1 MQSTSKNKLI
11 ALLLLSSTTA
21 FGGDHYMSAT
31 SNIGFKTDYLFRG
44 ISQTRR
50 NPAVQ
55 GGFDFSTKSGYYI
68 GTWASNVDFGDT
80 ANTEFDL
87 YGGFTSTFSND
98 MSYDIGVLGYF
109 YPGTSKELN
118 YNTGEVYA
126 SLSKAMGQVSG
137 TLSYNYSP
145 DFYSTGPANYLHMS
159 IDAPTGIHDLSMNAG
174 LGYQTIDD
182 SVQYQTG
189 DYMDYALGI
198 AYAMKQ
204 LTIGLTY
211 HNTHNCDLTNGTCD
225 SQLVMSLSTSHIHT
239 KI

>member
-1 MQSTSKNKLI
+1 MQSTYKNKLI
-11 ALLLLSSTTA
+11 GLLLLSSTTA

-44 ISQTRR
+44 STQTLR

-55 GGFDFSTKSGYYI
+55 GGFDFSTKSGYYF

-87 YGGFTSTFSND
+87 YGGFSSTFSND
-98 MSYDIGVLGYF
+98 MTYDIGVLGYF
-109 YPGTSKELN
+109 YPGTSKEKN

-126 SLSKAMGQVSG
+126 SLSKAMGQANG
-137 TLSYNYSP
+137 TLSINYSP
-145 DFYSTGPANYLHMS
+145 DFYSSGPANYLHMS
-159 IDAPTGIHDLSMNAG
+159 VGAPTGIKELSMNAG

-182 SVQYQTG
+182 AGDYGTG
-189 DYMDYALGI
+189 DYMDYSFGI
-198 AYAMKQ
+198 AYAMKA

-211 HNTHNCDLTNGTCD
+211 HDTHDCDLTACD
-225 SQLVMSLSTSHIHT
+225 SQLVASLSTS
-239 KI
+239 

>member
-1 MQSTSKNKLI
+1 VLQSTSKNKLI
-11 ALLLLSSTTA
+11 GLLLLSSTTA

-44 ISQTRR
+44 STQTLR

-55 GGFDFSTKSGYYI
+55 GGFDFSTKSGYYF

-87 YGGFTSTFSND
+87 YGGFSSTFSND
-98 MSYDIGVLGYF
+98 MTYDIGVLGYF

-126 SLSKAMGQVSG
+126 SLSKAMGQANGTVS
-137 TLSYNYSP
+137 LNYSP
-145 DFYSTGPANYLHMS
+145 DFYSSGPANYLHMS
-159 IDAPTGIHDLSMNAG
+159 VDAPTGIKELSMNAG

-182 SVQYQTG
+182 AGGYGTG

-198 AYAMKQ
+198 AYAMKK
-204 LTIGLTY
+204 LTVGLTY
-211 HNTHNCDLTNGTCD
+211 HNTHDCDLTDGTCD
-225 SQLVMSLSTSHIHT
+225 GQLVASLSTS
-239 KI
+239 